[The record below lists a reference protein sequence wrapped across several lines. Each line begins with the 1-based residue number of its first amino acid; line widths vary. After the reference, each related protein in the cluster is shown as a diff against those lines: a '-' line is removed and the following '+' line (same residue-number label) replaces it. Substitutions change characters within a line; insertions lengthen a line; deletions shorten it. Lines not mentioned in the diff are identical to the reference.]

1 MMKDL
6 IYSVLKDM
14 VEHDEG
20 NRVEDTATG
29 RMVPMVDIPLIGYAD
44 AGDDIFRQMQ
54 NDDYIGAH
62 YKLPREFMESAQTVI
77 SFFFPISEEVRKSN
91 RAPGDPSDLWM
102 TCGGSRGAFFRKVL
116 TRLTEELE
124 KAGVHVVVPAY
135 SGMVQSVSA
144 TPNDDPLWAGK
155 TFTTNWSERHT
166 AFACGLG
173 TFGLAGGLITEKGIA
188 GVPISMIVD
197 CALEPTPRN
206 YTEPFE
212 YCIRCGACM
221 KRCPGGA
228 ISLDRP
234 MDSQRCLDHARTVH
248 AKYAPKGGCAKCQ
261 TAVPCEFKRPA
272 AK

>member
-1 MMKDL
+1 MKEL

-20 NRVEDTATG
+20 NRIEDAATG
-29 RMVPMVDIPLIGYAD
+29 QRVPMLDMPLVGFAVVE
-44 AGDDIFRQMQ
+44 DDIFLQMR
-54 NDDYIGAH
+54 NPDYIGAH
-62 YKLPREFMESAQTVI
+62 YRNPADFLEGARTVV

-91 RAPGDPSDLWM
+91 RAAGDPSDLWM
-102 TCGGSRGAFFRKVL
+102 TCGGSRGAFMRKVL
-116 TRLTEELE
+116 ERVVEELAG
-124 KAGVHVVVPAY
+124 AGVRAVVPAY
-135 SGMVQSVSA
+135 SGMVKSVSA
-144 TPNDDPLWAGK
+144 DGCDDPLWAGK

-173 TFGLAGGLITEKGIA
+173 TFGICGGLITEKGIA

-197 CALEPTPRN
+197 CALEPTPRA

-212 YCIRCGACM
+212 YCIRCGACV

-228 ISLDRP
+228 VSLDKP
-234 MDSQRCLDHARTVH
+234 MDSQKCLDHAREIY
-248 AKYAPKGGCAKCQ
+248 AKFAPKGGCAKCQ
-261 TAVPCEFKRPA
+261 VGVPCEYKRPS